1 MGRYVLAPKRRG
13 RKIVNEREMDAL
25 LDVLA
30 HDALIAPH
38 HENFESWTWEN
49 PLGLVSTLSLATGRA
64 LDNAV

>member
-1 MGRYVLAPKRRG
+1 M
-13 RKIVNEREMDAL
+13 NEREMDAL